1 LDSREDPNMVAARQ
15 SLRPYRAAIRNVG
28 CLLFVGSCLAANAGL
43 FIVASGLFAVLAVG
57 FFGLA
62 TWILRRSTPD
72 GDRRGHF
79 LFSLD
84 MAGLGADRLPP
95 GCVWGTFP
103 VRVLLEPLSLA
114 RPFIVHA
121 RRGEAGRAWIRER
134 LSATDPYA
142 RWQAAVTLG
151 RLHDE
156 TALAALAAALAD
168 PDEEVRQ
175 AAAAALGTM
184 GEAAA
189 LEPALNDNSDDLV
202 WLQAAAVEYRRG
214 HAPDL
219 PEWRMVRLG
228 NELQGREEIADE
240 TIEALVTL
248 PMEATE
254 DLLCPLIER
263 GGTVALRVATT
274 VGERRDAPA
283 RAFLLRLLCDEHP
296 QTIRLALHGLA
307 RLRDVTTF
315 SEVEPFANYPAA
327 DIRRCADLALT
338 ILRREAARS
347 TPDVGNSQAG
357 PDR

>member
-1 LDSREDPNMVAARQ
+1 MVATRQ

-43 FIVASGLFAVLAVG
+43 FLVSGGLLAVLGVS
-57 FFGLA
+57 FFVLGI
-62 TWILRRSTPD
+62 WILRRSTPR
-72 GDRRGHF
+72 GERRGHF

-84 MAGLGADRLPP
+84 MAGLGPDRLPP

-103 VRVLLEPLSLA
+103 VRMLVEPLAIA
-114 RPFIVHA
+114 RPFIVQA
-121 RRGEAGRAWIRER
+121 RRGETGRAWIREQ
-134 LSATDPYA
+134 LTATDPYA

-151 RLHDE
+151 RLRDE
-156 TALAALAAALAD
+156 AAVPALAAALAD

-184 GEAAA
+184 GEATA
-189 LEPALNDNSDDLV
+189 LGPALNENSDDLV

-214 HAPDL
+214 HAPGL
-219 PEWRMVRLG
+219 PEWRMIRLR

-240 TIEALVTL
+240 TIEALVAL

-254 DLLCPLIER
+254 DLLRPLIER
-263 GGTVALRVATT
+263 GGTVALRIATT

-283 RAFLLRLLCDEHP
+283 RAFLLRLLRDEHP
-296 QTIRLALHGLA
+296 ESIRLGLHGLA
-307 RLRDVTTF
+307 RLRDVTTL
-315 SEVEPFANYPAA
+315 SEVEPFAKNLDA
-327 DIRRCADLALT
+327 DIRRRADLALT
-338 ILRREAARS
+338 ILRREATRS
-347 TPDVGNSQAG
+347 APDVGNSQAG